1 MATLG
6 LGDRNS
12 LDQVVQELMRL
23 VALDERRVAEDAR
36 VVNRQ
41 SWGGADSAIHLCGGY
56 VGDYLVGVAGNC
68 VVFAP
73 LFSLV

>member
-1 MATLG
+1 
-6 LGDRNS
+6 
-12 LDQVVQELMRL
+12 VRL
-23 VALDERRVAEDAR
+23 VTLDKRRVTEDAR

-41 SWGGADSAIHLCGGY
+41 SWGGTDSAIHLCGGY
-56 VGDYLVGVAGNC
+56 WGVLVGVAGNC

>member
-1 MATLG
+1 
-6 LGDRNS
+6 
-12 LDQVVQELMRL
+12 VRL
-23 VALDERRVAEDAR
+23 VTLDKRRVTEDAR

-56 VGDYLVGVAGNC
+56 WGDESVRVAGNC

-73 LFSLV
+73 FFSLV